1 MLNSGNIH
9 FDDDRKTYVMG
20 IVNATEDSFSDGGLF
35 LKADA
40 AIDHAMGL
48 IKDGADIID
57 IGAESTRPGFKVVSA
72 DEELSRLIPII
83 KGLKERT
90 DVPIS
95 IDTYKSVVA
104 REVLKEGVA
113 LINDISFVSDE
124 KMPELIASQGCAYC
138 LMHNVNN
145 VSDGNQSNIIEN
157 LDGEAA
163 DDAYVTRFMKEC
175 EDKADMLVKAG
186 ALRQQ
191 IIIDPGIGFNKNYQQ
206 NLRLTKELGKLR
218 KLGYETL
225 LGVSRKSI
233 IGNALGLPTDQRL
246 EGTLALTALAVLSD
260 CRIVRVH
267 DVKEN
272 VRVIRMLEAV
282 MASS

>member
-104 REVLKEGVA
+104 REVLKEGA
-113 LINDISFVSDE
+113 ELINDISFVSDE
-124 KMPELIASQGCAYC
+124 KMPELIASHGCAYC

-145 VSDGNQSNIIEN
+145 ISDGNQSNIIEN

>member
-124 KMPELIASQGCAYC
+124 KMPELIASHGCAYC